1 MKALKQIS
9 FIRGGKK
16 KQTGLAAL
24 EFTICLPV
32 LLMLVVLLIDVG
44 RAFIQ
49 YTEINKALQ
58 NGVRYAVV
66 DTYGTLDFSS
76 IAEPEKIKNVVVYG
90 SPIATGTPVLRY
102 IEPGDVDVVEKVT
115 DEGIKEV
122 VVSTKYDYKPIFSR
136 LPFTDS
142 SLAFEIGASTKM
154 RTSP

>member
-1 MKALKQIS
+1 MNICNRNCVIS
-9 FIRGGKK
+9 KSNRY
-16 KQTGLAAL
+16 QSGLAAL
-24 EFTICLPV
+24 EFIICLPV
-32 LLMLVVLLIDVG
+32 LLMLTVLLIDVS

-76 IAEPEKIKNVVVYG
+76 IADSGKIRNVVVYG
-90 SPIATGTPVLRY
+90 SPTATGNPVLRY
-102 IEPGDVDVVEKVT
+102 IEPGDVDVFET
-115 DEGIKEV
+115 TTNGIKEV
-122 VVSTKYDYKPIFSR
+122 EVKVTYIYEPIFSR

-154 RTSP
+154 RAAP